1 MKQYIPF
8 YPYLAGL
15 STYVP
20 GLHNFAPL
28 SAAESSIYATS
39 VFVRHISNY
48 LQHQEEKVL
57 PNVILELGPG
67 NSVGFGLAAM
77 LLYECDYMSLDVGE
91 FFDPTINLV
100 ALDEIYE
107 QLSAGTFDSSDISI
121 DFMPKNRNTI
131 QVHDIQTLSPSET
144 TITDRYNLLRSRIQ
158 EPLPCPLKERW
169 TTPILQKETNSIFL
183 SSRRFPNPT
192 RVEAVFSQA
201 VLEHIDDLPGLFIH
215 LVSTGAPNAVH
226 SHHVDLSC
234 HNLTREWNG
243 HWAFSDAQ
251 WRIIRGRRPQFINRA
266 PESYLLTLFKN
277 LNLPIIHQERYR
289 NTDRPSIRK
298 NQSRINSSP
307 SDFSAESCY
316 FLLNSA
322 R

>member
-1 MKQYIPF
+1 M
-8 YPYLAGL
+8 
-15 STYVP
+15 
-20 GLHNFAPL
+20 
-28 SAAESSIYATS
+28 
-39 VFVRHISNY
+39 RHISNY
-48 LQHQEEKVL
+48 LQHREEKVL

-67 NSVGFGLAAM
+67 NTVGFGLVAM
-77 LLYECDYMSLDVGE
+77 LLYESDYMSLDIGE
-91 FFDPTINLV
+91 FFDPTVNLV

-121 DFMPKNRNTI
+121 NFMPKNHNTI
-131 QVHDIQTLSPSET
+131 QVRDIQKLSPSGT
-144 TITDRYNLLRSRIQ
+144 TISDRYYLLRSRIQ
-158 EPLPCPLKERW
+158 EPLPYPLKERW
-169 TTPILQKETNSIFL
+169 TTPILQKETSSIFL
-183 SSRRFPNPT
+183 SSRRIPDPT

-215 LVSTGAPNAVH
+215 LVSTGAPGAIH

-234 HNLTREWNG
+234 HDLTREWNG
-243 HWAFSDAQ
+243 HWAFSEAQ

-266 PESYLLTLFKN
+266 TESYLLTLFNN
-277 LNLPIIHQERYR
+277 LDLPILHQERYR
-289 NTDRPSIRK
+289 HTDRPSIK
-298 NQSRINSSP
+298 DNLSRISSSP